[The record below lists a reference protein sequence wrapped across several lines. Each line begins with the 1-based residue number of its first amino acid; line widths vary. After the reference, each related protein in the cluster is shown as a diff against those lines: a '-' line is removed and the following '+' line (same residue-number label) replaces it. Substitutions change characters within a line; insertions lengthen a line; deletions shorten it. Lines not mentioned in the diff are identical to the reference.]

1 MLLPD
6 TWIDEL
12 TLWAFG
18 SADRYYTLAL
28 IGAVPVSIFFLVII
42 ELGYTIFVNN

>member
-1 MLLPD
+1 MLNN
-6 TWIDEL
+6 TWVDEL
-12 TLWAFG
+12 TLWIFG

-28 IGAVPVSIFFLVII
+28 IGAIPVSIFFLVII